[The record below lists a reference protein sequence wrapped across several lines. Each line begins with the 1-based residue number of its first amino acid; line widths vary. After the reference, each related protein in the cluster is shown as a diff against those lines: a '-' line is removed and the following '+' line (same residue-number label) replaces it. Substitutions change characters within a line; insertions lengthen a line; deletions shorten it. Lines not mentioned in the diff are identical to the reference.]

1 MTILSFLWIGG
12 VLAWIGGGSI
22 RWCIA
27 GPGKI
32 VGGLLV
38 AGLLLDG
45 CWLACLLAC

>member
-27 GPGKI
+27 GPGKM
-32 VGGLLV
+32 V
-38 AGLLLDG
+38 D
-45 CWLACLLAC
+45 CWLLSCYLMAVGWLVCWLVD